1 MAVFGVLCFIDYS
14 LDTLDTDTL
23 DTKDNPMNPQTICK
37 LEDIIP
43 ETGVCA
49 LVDGKQIA
57 VFRTKKNDLFA
68 LENFDPFSQA
78 NVLSRG
84 LIGGTT
90 VTSEDGIDESVLYV
104 ASPIYK
110 QRFNLSS
117 GQCLDDDSVT
127 LNTYQVAL
135 EGDDVIIG

>member
-1 MAVFGVLCFIDYS
+1 
-14 LDTLDTDTL
+14 
-23 DTKDNPMNPQTICK
+23 MNQYTICN
-37 LEDIIP
+37 LNDIIP

-57 VFRTKKNDLFA
+57 IFRTKHNHLFA
-68 LENFDPFSQA
+68 LDNYDPFSQA

-90 VTSEDGIDESVLYV
+90 VTNDAGIDEAILYV

-110 QRFNLSS
+110 QRFNLGT
-117 GQCLDDDSVT
+117 GQCLDDESVT
-127 LNTYQVAL
+127 LNIYQVAL
-135 EGDDVIIG
+135 EDSKVVVNVNTHQTELDSDELADNDVIEYT

>member
-1 MAVFGVLCFIDYS
+1 
-14 LDTLDTDTL
+14 
-23 DTKDNPMNPQTICK
+23 MNQYTICN
-37 LEDIIP
+37 LNDIIP

-57 VFRTKKNDLFA
+57 IFRTKHNHLFA
-68 LENFDPFSQA
+68 LDNYDPFSQA

-90 VTSEDGIDESVLYV
+90 VTNDAGIDEAILYV

-110 QRFNLSS
+110 QRFNLAT
-117 GQCLDDDSVT
+117 GQCLDDESIK

-135 EGDDVIIG
+135 NEDDVVVQLEASSATLLEIDVV

>member
-1 MAVFGVLCFIDYS
+1 MNKQAV
-14 LDTLDTDTL
+14 
-23 DTKDNPMNPQTICK
+23 CK
-37 LEDIIP
+37 LNDIIP

-57 VFRTKKNDLFA
+57 IFRTNKNDLFA
-68 LENFDPFSQA
+68 LENYDPFSHA

-90 VTSEDGIDESVLYV
+90 ITSEEGVDESVLYV

-117 GQCLDDDSVT
+117 GQCLDDESVIID
-127 LNTYQVAL
+127 TYQVAL
-135 EGDDVIIG
+135 DGDDVVVG

>member
-1 MAVFGVLCFIDYS
+1 
-14 LDTLDTDTL
+14 
-23 DTKDNPMNPQTICK
+23 MNQYTICN
-37 LEDIIP
+37 LNDIIP

-57 VFRTKKNDLFA
+57 IFRTKHNHLFA
-68 LENFDPFSQA
+68 LDNYDPFSQA

-90 VTSEDGIDESVLYV
+90 VTNDAGIDEAILYV

-110 QRFNLSS
+110 QRFNLAT
-117 GQCLDDDSVT
+117 GQCLDDESVK

-135 EGDDVIIG
+135 NEDDVVVQLEASSTTLLEMDVV

>member
-1 MAVFGVLCFIDYS
+1 
-14 LDTLDTDTL
+14 
-23 DTKDNPMNPQTICK
+23 MNQYTICN
-37 LEDIIP
+37 LNDIIP

-57 VFRTKKNDLFA
+57 IFRTKHNHLFA
-68 LENFDPFSQA
+68 LDNYDPFSQA

-90 VTSEDGIDESVLYV
+90 LTNDGGIDEAVLYV

-110 QRFNLSS
+110 QRFNLAT
-117 GQCLDDDSVT
+117 GQCLDDESVT

-135 EGDDVIIG
+135 NEDDVVVQLEASSAKLLEMDVV

>member
-1 MAVFGVLCFIDYS
+1 
-14 LDTLDTDTL
+14 
-23 DTKDNPMNPQTICK
+23 MNQYTICN
-37 LEDIIP
+37 LNDIIP

-57 VFRTKKNDLFA
+57 IFRTKHNHLFA
-68 LENFDPFSQA
+68 LDNYDPFSQA

-90 VTSEDGIDESVLYV
+90 IADDTGIDEAVLYV

-110 QRFNLSS
+110 QRFNLAT
-117 GQCLDDDSVT
+117 GQCLDDESVM
-127 LNTYQVAL
+127 LATYQVAL
-135 EGDDVIIG
+135 EDSKVVVNVNSHQAELDSDYQLISMP